1 MYNTPD
7 QTGETWKNGLHES
20 LNQKLRTKLLN
31 QDMLENMQEE
41 AGLLISLASS
51 RLINRGLCRYFF
63 GGIISSC
70 CIIRLSII

>member
-1 MYNTPD
+1 MHNTPD
-7 QTGETWKNGLHES
+7 RTGGTWKNGLNES
-20 LNQKLRTKLLN
+20 FNQKLCHKLLN
-31 QDMLENMQEE
+31 GETLHNMQEE

-51 RLINRGLCRYFF
+51 RLIDRGLCRYFF